1 MATNLKFRG
10 YHEGTKAEFIAN
22 AKATADAQDLI
33 VFITGGE
40 SESSCIYAKG
50 MYFADFTSLIAALA
64 FVKGV
69 RVGDSNYD
77 AAAGGGYVKF
87 EAADP
92 ATVVYVENDGV
103 KIGLD
108 SAFVTKVNDTATNL
122 ATVMGDYLKAE
133 DRTALEK
140 LIADTKSEIIGTAT
154 DASTAETLYGVKKY
168 VDEQIAEVTTSE
180 EFTGLVDRV
189 DGIEDRVEIVEG
201 KVATIEA
208 DYLKAADKAELA
220 EDIKVNTDAI
230 AVLNGNSETAGSV
243 DKKVADAINDF
254 ATKISDDDTINTF
267 KELIDYAATH
277 GSEFTELV
285 GEVDANTK
293 AIETLNG
300 DSTVAGSVDKK
311 IADAIASEVD
321 RANQLYATQTE
332 LSEGV
337 AEAKTHAETKASE
350 AQAAAEATAQEYA
363 NTAKAEAIADA
374 DGKLA
379 LKANSADVYLKTD
392 TYSKAEVDAMFEWVV
407 L

>member
-10 YHEGTKAEFIAN
+10 YYEGTKEAFIAN
-22 AKATADAQDLI
+22 AKTTADEQGLI

-40 SESSCIYAKG
+40 SGSSCIYARG
-50 MYFADFTSLIAALA
+50 MYFADFSSMISALA

-69 RVGDSNYD
+69 NVGGTSYD
-77 AAAGGGYVKF
+77 AAVGGGYVKF
-87 EAADP
+87 SAADP
-92 ATVVYVENDGV
+92 ATVVYVENDGI
-103 KIGLD
+103 KIGL
-108 SAFVTKVNDTATNL
+108 SAEFVAKVNNTATDL

-133 DRTALEK
+133 DRTALES
-140 LIADTKSEIIGTAT
+140 LISSSVATAKSEIIGAST
-154 DASTAETLYGVKKY
+154 DASSAETLYGVKKY
-168 VDEQIAEVTTSE
+168 VDEQIAEVATSE
-180 EFTGLVDRV
+180 EFTGLQDRV
-189 DGIEDRVEIVEG
+189 KAIEDDYLV
-201 KVATIEA
+201 EA
-208 DYLKAADKAELA
+208 DKTELA
-220 EDIKVNTDAI
+220 NSIKSNTDAI

-267 KELIDYAATH
+267 KELIDYAAEH

-293 AIETLNG
+293 AIQTLNG

-311 IADAIASEVD
+311 VADAIASEVD
-321 RANQLYATQTE
+321 RANKLYATQTE

-337 AEAKTHAETKASE
+337 AEAKSHAETKASE
-350 AQAAAEATAQEYA
+350 AQAAAETTAQGYA

-379 LKANSADVYLKTD
+379 LKANSADVYSKTE
-392 TYSKAEVDAMFEWVV
+392 TYSQAEVDAMFEWVA